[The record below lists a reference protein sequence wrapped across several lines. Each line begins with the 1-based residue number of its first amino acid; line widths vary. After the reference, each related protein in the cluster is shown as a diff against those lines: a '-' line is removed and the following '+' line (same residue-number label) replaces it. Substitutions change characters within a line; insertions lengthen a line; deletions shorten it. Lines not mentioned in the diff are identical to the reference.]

1 MTGQILRPDV
11 NTEYILILALVII
24 MGWFAFG
31 VVYNLRRGDALLKW
45 MQHGLPKIGQRTTF
59 RWLGTS
65 VAELIIAHAKKP
77 FRRLET
83 VVVLKPRDVF
93 WMTILANLQG
103 REDIVIFRAQL
114 NSAPLVDLELVD
126 GKTWSGR
133 NALKQV
139 LDRKW
144 ESKTY
149 QDMQLLAP
157 KGLLDLATTVL
168 DRLAVPMQKLSPRYA
183 RFSLRRDTSRPNLE
197 LHVPFP
203 AYHASEATHYFD
215 ALRELARSV
224 GESR

>member
-1 MTGQILRPDV
+1 MNAQ
-11 NTEYILILALVII
+11 YILVVALVII

-31 VVYNLRRGDALLKW
+31 VVFNLRRGDALLKW
-45 MQHGLPKIGQRTTF
+45 MQNGLPGIGQRTTF

-83 VVVLKPRDVF
+83 VLVLKPRDVF
-93 WMTILANLQG
+93 WMTIMAYFQG
-103 REDIVIFRAQL
+103 RDDIVIFRAQL
-114 NSAPLVDLELVD
+114 STAPLVDLELVD
-126 GKTWSGR
+126 EKTWSGR

-149 QDMQLLAP
+149 QGMQLLAP
-157 KGLLDLATTVL
+157 RGLLDLATTEL
-168 DRLAVPMQKLSPRYA
+168 DKLAIPMQKLSPHYA
-183 RFSLRRDTSRPNLE
+183 RFSLRRDASQPNLE

-203 AYHASEATHYFD
+203 AYHSSDATHYFG
-215 ALRELARSV
+215 ALRELARTIS
-224 GESR
+224 ERE